1 MARTNQKRPALKKD
15 KKCQF
20 CEDKVK
26 YVDYKN
32 IPAIRRHTSQ
42 YAKIQP
48 RYYSGVCL
56 NHQKKLS
63 RAIKLARFIGLLPF
77 VR

>member
-1 MARTNQKRPALKKD
+1 MPIPSKKTCLYCEENLKD
-15 KKCQF
+15 L
-20 CEDKVK
+20 
-26 YVDYKN
+26 DYKN
-32 IPAIRRHTSQ
+32 VRLLRKHLSQ

-63 RAIKLARFIGLLPF
+63 RAIKRARFMGLLPF